1 MVNRAK
7 VISAGKC
14 TSYNKVIWKLLPMM
28 KLPDSAFLEVGNIL
42 GKTDSNSR
50 KTLPQPY
57 ENLEPKARK
66 ISYSEFN
73 LFITCHLR
81 PVNGKLIAS
90 FAKSKFGTKTR
101 RHAIIRFNKGDR
113 IRLNKG

>member
-50 KTLPQPY
+50 KT
-57 ENLEPKARK
+57 
-66 ISYSEFN
+66 
-73 LFITCHLR
+73 
-81 PVNGKLIAS
+81 
-90 FAKSKFGTKTR
+90 
-101 RHAIIRFNKGDR
+101 
-113 IRLNKG
+113 